1 MRSRL
6 FLQLFVSV
14 IVTAL
19 VALPASAKLIKP
31 ATQSIIVFGDSLSA
45 GYGIQQNQ
53 SWAALL
59 QARLNQQKLPFQVV
73 NASISGETTSGGL
86 ARFADALKTL
96 KPNIVILELGANDGL
111 RGLPVKEMQ
120 ANLSQMIT
128 QAKAAKAKVLLIGM
142 KIPPNYGQ
150 KYSKNFTQMYVS
162 LAKQHKIALVPFL
175 LEGVAGKP
183 ELIQADG
190 LHPLAVAQPALLGN
204 VWVQLRN
211 LLK

>member
-45 GYGIQQNQ
+45 GYGIEQNQ
-53 SWAALL
+53 GWAALL

-150 KYSKNFTQMYVS
+150 KYSRDFSASYVL
-162 LAKQHKIALVPFL
+162 LAKQHKINLVPFL

-183 ELIQADG
+183 SLIQDDG
-190 LHPLAVAQPALLGN
+190 LHPVAAAQPALLEN
-204 VWVQLRN
+204 VWLQLRN